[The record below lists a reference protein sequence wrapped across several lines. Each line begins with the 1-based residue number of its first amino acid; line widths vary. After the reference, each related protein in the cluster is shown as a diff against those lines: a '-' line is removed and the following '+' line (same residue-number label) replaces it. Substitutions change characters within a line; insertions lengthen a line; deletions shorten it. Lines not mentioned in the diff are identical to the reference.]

1 MFGRSLLE
9 ACCERVPRRTADGRT
24 RPPRD
29 QGPRADAEN
38 WQRRYLTRVGP
49 PAQLSRFPLS
59 TMAVTTTPTIDG
71 ECLIAVD
78 LGWHAASPLLNS
90 PPVRR
95 RSPVRPVPAKLSSP
109 LLAELPRAQVVVG
122 PGNPRVTDPRRVHR
136 HRGLQHCLDHRPLCH
151 RIADGAE
158 REPERVGHEAGA

>member
-1 MFGRSLLE
+1 MQQDPDPEDRNYT
-9 ACCERVPRRTADGRT
+9 ERAGH
-24 RPPRD
+24 
-29 QGPRADAEN
+29 Q
-38 WQRRYLTRVGP
+38 
-49 PAQLSRFPLS
+49 
-59 TMAVTTTPTIDG
+59 VTHHHTH
-71 ECLIAVD
+71 L
-78 LGWHAASPLLNS
+78 S

-158 REPERVGHEAGA
+158 REPERVGHEEGT